1 MALFFLDFLSLRT
14 DFFLDNIAP
23 QHISVLKL
31 LLVKAAVFGPV
42 VCFTLA
48 ACIGAMDV
56 PVCLSHS
63 LRTQG
68 TLHLP
73 SGTFPVKLFW

>member
-1 MALFFLDFLSLRT
+1 MALSFLDFLRMRT

-23 QHISVLKL
+23 QHISVLKFL
-31 LLVKAAVFGPV
+31 FLKAALLGPV

-48 ACIGAMDV
+48 TSTGAMDV

-68 TLHLP
+68 TLHIP
-73 SGTFPVKLFW
+73 RVDKLYALV